1 MKRTKKE
8 ITVYRRAAL
17 AVLRVCGAQLADH
30 HYAYQLDTTAGLLR
44 LSIDD
49 GCVCTRFED
58 VEQAKAQLPH
68 RLMHD
73 RLNPCS
79 GKWNWMGGHTHDEDI
94 ADLAHFQHELRR
106 LLPAGHQPNPDLP
119 LVPYEG

>member
-17 AVLRVCGAQLADH
+17 AILRVCGAQLADH

-44 LSIDD
+44 LSVDD

-58 VEQAKAQLPH
+58 VERAKAQLPH
-68 RLMHD
+68 QYHD
-73 RLNPCS
+73 RLNPHS
-79 GKWNWMGGHTHDEDI
+79 GKWNWMGGHSHEADI
-94 ADLAHFQHELRR
+94 TDLAMFQADLRR
-106 LLPAGHQPNPDLP
+106 LLLEGHQPNHDLP